1 MAATPLRFG
10 IRFII
15 GFAALMG
22 AFEASR
28 NTAFEHF
35 LVVDAILM
43 PTTHLIDTLTPSEH
57 VKLIDRTIASPGSSL
72 RITRGCEGIEM
83 FILLTAAIVA
93 FPASLKSRLRG
104 LFYGAILAYVLS
116 ISRLVGL
123 HYALRYSP
131 GVWETL
137 HGLVAPLGPIV
148 LLALF
153 FMHWS
158 ATASRVAPSASCA
171 T

>member
-1 MAATPLRFG
+1 MGTSPLRFG
-10 IRFII
+10 IRFAI
-15 GFAALMG
+15 GFALLMG

-28 NTAFEHF
+28 NSAFEHF
-35 LVVDAILM
+35 LVVDAILV
-43 PTTHLIDTLTPSEH
+43 PTTHLIDALTPSEH
-57 VKLIDRTIASPGSSL
+57 IQLIDRTIASPGSSL

-83 FILLTAAIVA
+83 FILLTAAILA
-93 FPASLKSRLRG
+93 FPASFKSRLQG

-116 ISRLVGL
+116 ISRLVAL

-131 GVWETL
+131 GTWETL

-148 LLALF
+148 LMGLF
-153 FMHWS
+153 FMRWS
-158 ATASRVAPSASCA
+158 ASASRSAPSATCA